1 MVGYVKRINDS
12 TLRVPIGGIRIGS
25 AKYSRLA
32 QINLKTHIITFSRY
46 AIENVPERG
55 RRYLVIHE
63 LAHVKEAS
71 HNKHFWQL
79 VAEHEPNYK
88 QVGKELDRAFHEN
101 VKSDLRKSRLSADGP
116 TQGRLFPSTLRDDN
130 YFESMRADD
139 VQADDD
145 ELQDVS
151 EEEYEELRRIYIP
164 SNGFNEVGSADV
176 QLPVISVSN
185 SGLHYPLDSG
195 IVAPDEYFD
204 CNDGDFDSWQQLE
217 NGIVFGGSADELPAG
232 VNEDYFDHL

>member
-71 HNKHFWQL
+71 HNKHFWEL
-79 VAEHEPNYK
+79 VGEHEPEYK
-88 QVGKELDRAFHEN
+88 RVGKELDRAFHEN
-101 VKSDLRKSRLSADGP
+101 VKADLRRSGKSAGGP
-116 TQGRLFPSTLRDDN
+116 AQGKLFPSTLRDDD
-130 YFESMRADD
+130 YFKNLKDD
-139 VQADDD
+139 TAEDDSGVEDFDDD
-145 ELQDVS
+145 F
-151 EEEYEELRRIYIP
+151 EELRKLAVSSDGLGYP
-164 SNGFNEVGSADV
+164 NGSSG
-176 QLPVISVSN
+176 QLPIIQISN

-195 IVAPDEYFD
+195 IVKPDEYFN

-217 NGIVFGGSADELPAG
+217 QGIVFGGSNDELPAV
-232 VNEDYFDHL
+232 VNDDYFDHL

>member
-1 MVGYVKRINDS
+1 MIGYVKRINDS

-71 HNKHFWQL
+71 HNKHFWEL
-79 VAEHEPNYK
+79 VGEHEPEYK
-88 QVGKELDRAFHEN
+88 RVGKELDRAFHEN
-101 VKSDLRKSRLSADGP
+101 VKADLRRSGRTAG
-116 TQGRLFPSTLRDDN
+116 TAAQGKLFPATLRDDD
-130 YFESMRADD
+130 YFNNLKDD
-139 VQADDD
+139 ANDSDSGIDEFEHDDF
-145 ELQDVS
+145 
-151 EEEYEELRRIYIP
+151 EELKKFAI
-164 SNGFNEVGSADV
+164 SSDGFGYSSGSAE
-176 QLPVISVSN
+176 QLPVIQISN

-195 IVAPDEYFD
+195 IVTPDEYFN

-217 NGIVFGGSADELPAG
+217 QGIVFGGSSEELPAG
-232 VNEDYFDHL
+232 VNDDFFDHL

>member
-1 MVGYVKRINDS
+1 MIGYVKRINDA
-12 TLRVPIGGIRIGS
+12 TLRVPIGGVRIGS

-71 HNKHFWQL
+71 HNKHFWEL
-79 VAEHEPNYK
+79 VGEHEPNYK

-101 VKSDLRKSRLSADGP
+101 VKSDLRRSRRDAEIP
-116 TQGRLFPSTLRDDN
+116 AQGKLFPSTLRDDD
-130 YFESMRADD
+130 YFDNLKEDAHTETDLDD
-139 VQADDD
+139 NEVD
-145 ELQDVS
+145 EAF
-151 EEEYEELRRIYIP
+151 EELKNLVIRTKAFGFP
-164 SNGFNEVGSADV
+164 TDGSN
-176 QLPVISVSN
+176 QLPVMHLAN
-185 SGLHYPLDSG
+185 AGLQYPLDSG
-195 IVAPDEYFD
+195 IITPDEYFN

-217 NGIVFGGSADELPAG
+217 NGIVFGGSSEELPAG
-232 VNEDYFDHL
+232 LNEDYFDHL